1 MRWTLFQAA
10 VHIIVWWDLDRH
22 PSSYHNSQVRAMEE
36 KEKKATRREERLEE
50 RRRDRVVA
58 KYIRRRTSRW
68 LKHLLFRGSEKP
80 ELFWWSS
87 TAVSDLPWVVFL
99 LTPRLRALLNAL
111 RCLGPLL
118 EQLVQRVH
126 LWFGGRLKQWM
137 RGKTRVTPSQLFC
150 AHLTQFFFSKDKYV
164 LCIQPR

>member
-58 KYIRRRTSRW
+58 KYIRRRTSHW
-68 LKHLLFRGSEKP
+68 NISFFGAVKSQNYFGEV
-80 ELFWWSS
+80 S

-99 LTPRLRALLNAL
+99 LAPRLRALLNAL
-111 RCLGPLL
+111 RRLWPLL
-118 EQLVQRVH
+118 EELVQRVH
-126 LWFGGRLKQWM
+126 LWLEFETVSARENKSNSHSTFLRK
-137 RGKTRVTPSQLFC
+137 SDSFL
-150 AHLTQFFFSKDKYV
+150 
-164 LCIQPR
+164 